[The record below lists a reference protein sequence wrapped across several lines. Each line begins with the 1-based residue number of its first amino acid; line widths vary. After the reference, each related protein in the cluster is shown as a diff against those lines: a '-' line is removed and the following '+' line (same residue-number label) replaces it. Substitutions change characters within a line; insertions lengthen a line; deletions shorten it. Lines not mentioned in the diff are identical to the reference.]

1 LTLTTTPLIPQAT
14 PAPRA
19 KRDVMIVTRPS
30 RARHR
35 RPDARR
41 RIRQRALALAPV
53 AGVLLLQ
60 AVLSIRLLHVSGAS
74 GDESLYIY
82 SGHQLIHELWHG
94 GGSPY
99 YETYF
104 SGAPIIYPVL
114 AAMLDHVGGLTLV
127 RLVSGGFMLA
137 ATGLLFATARRLFGY
152 WPAVTA
158 IGLYTSL
165 GITQGLGAYAT
176 FDAMALMLMAFAAY
190 CAVRAP
196 DGSKWLLFIPAV
208 LLAANATKYACVLFD
223 PVVIMLAALALRS
236 QGWGRVT
243 QRAAALGVATA
254 SLVAIAVTLAGTS
267 YVKGILF
274 TTIARKTG
282 TGILN
287 LNPSNPMGIVKFS
300 WNLIGLVVLLGALAV
315 VVAMLIPKERPVFAV
330 LLLFAVAGSLVTL
343 EAVHLHDLTSVNKH
357 DDFGVWFTVMAAG
370 YLLGRGA
377 DLVHSWYA
385 RAMWIL
391 PALVVVGITLHLYTN
406 LQPIDGSPNMHGTK
420 LLVPYLKADSN
431 YNYLI
436 GGRINDSIMYHYHL
450 AIPWYRD
457 FDDNYVKYPVPGR
470 GGDRSGSVPGLT
482 CTSLGPRCVYVAG
495 PAGAEAAIR
504 AHWFAVVSFV
514 GQNYLPIDK
523 AELEAVQTTPGYEL
537 VSTTGGQTYVYAPD
551 YPGLAPKL
559 TRPTHHSRRHHRH
572 RAHRVGTMRNRGT
585 QSDLPKGS

>member
-1 LTLTTTPLIPQAT
+1 
-14 PAPRA
+14 
-19 KRDVMIVTRPS
+19 MIVTRSS

-35 RPDARR
+35 RPDASR
-41 RIRQRALALAPV
+41 RIRARALALAPV

-104 SGAPIIYPVL
+104 SGAPVIYPVL
-114 AAMLDHVGGLTLV
+114 AAMLDHAGGLALV

-158 IGLYTSL
+158 IGLFASL

-196 DGSKWLLFIPAV
+196 DGSKWLLFIPAI
-208 LLAANATKYACVLFD
+208 LLVANATKYACALFD

-236 QGWGRVT
+236 QGWARVT

-254 SLVAIAVTLAGTS
+254 SLIAIVVTLAGTS

-287 LNPSNPMGIVKFS
+287 LNPSNPMGIVRFS

-330 LLLFAVAGSLVTL
+330 LLLFVAAGSLVTL
-343 EAVHLHDLTSVNKH
+343 EAVHLRDLTSVNKH

-370 YLLGRGA
+370 YLLARGA
-377 DLVHSWYA
+377 ELLRSWWA

-391 PALVVVGITLHLYTN
+391 PALAVVGITLHLYTN

-482 CTSLGPRCVYVAG
+482 CTSPGPKCVYVAG
-495 PAGAEAAIR
+495 PAGAKAAIR

-537 VSTTGGQTYVYAPD
+537 VSTAGGQTYVYAPD
-551 YPGLAPKL
+551 YPGLAPKM
-559 TRPTHHSRRHHRH
+559 TGPTHHARRSHRKH
-572 RAHRVGTMRNRGT
+572 RAHRLSTIPSEETR
-585 QSDLPKGS
+585 SDLPKGS

>member
-1 LTLTTTPLIPQAT
+1 
-14 PAPRA
+14 
-19 KRDVMIVTRPS
+19 MIVTRSS

-35 RPDARR
+35 RPDASR
-41 RIRQRALALAPV
+41 RIRARALALAPV

-104 SGAPIIYPVL
+104 SGAPVIYPVL
-114 AAMLDHVGGLTLV
+114 AAMLDHAGGLALV

-158 IGLYTSL
+158 IGLFASL

-196 DGSKWLLFIPAV
+196 DGSKWLLFIPAI
-208 LLAANATKYACVLFD
+208 LLVANATKYACVLFD

-236 QGWGRVT
+236 QGWARVT

-254 SLVAIAVTLAGTS
+254 SLIAIAVTLAGTS

-287 LNPSNPMGIVKFS
+287 LNPSNPMGIVRFS

-330 LLLFAVAGSLVTL
+330 LLLFVVAGSLVTL
-343 EAVHLHDLTSVNKH
+343 EAVHLRDLTSVNKH

-370 YLLGRGA
+370 YLLARGA
-377 DLVHSWYA
+377 ELVRSWWA

-391 PALVVVGITLHLYTN
+391 PALAVVGITLHLYTN

-420 LLVPYLKADSN
+420 LLVPYLQADSN

-482 CTSLGPRCVYVAG
+482 CTSPGPKCVYVAG

-537 VSTTGGQTYVYAPD
+537 VSTPGGQTYVYAPD
-551 YPGLAPKL
+551 YPGLAPKM
-559 TRPTHHSRRHHRH
+559 TSPTHHARRPHRKH
-572 RAHRVGTMRNRGT
+572 RAHRLSTIPSGETR
-585 QSDLPKGS
+585 SDLPKGS

>member
-1 LTLTTTPLIPQAT
+1 VTSTTTPVTTSAL

-19 KRDVMIVTRPS
+19 GQDVIIATRLS

-35 RPDARR
+35 RPDAGR
-41 RIRQRALALAPV
+41 RIRARALAFAPV
-53 AGVLLLQ
+53 AGFLLLQ
-60 AVLSIRLLHVSGAS
+60 ALLSIRLLHVSGAS

-82 SGHQLIHELWHG
+82 SGHQLVHELWHG

-104 SGAPIIYPVL
+104 SGAPVIYPVL

-127 RLVSGGFMLA
+127 RLVSGGFMLV
-137 ATGLLFATARRLFGY
+137 ATGLLYATARRLFGY

-158 IGLYTSL
+158 IGLFASL

-208 LLAANATKYACVLFD
+208 LLTANATKYACVLFD
-223 PVVIMLAALALRS
+223 PVVIILAALALRS
-236 QGWGRVT
+236 QGWRRVA

-254 SLVAIAVTLAGTS
+254 SLLAIAVTLAGTS

-274 TTIARKTG
+274 TTVARKTG

-287 LNPSNPMGIVKFS
+287 LNPSNPMGIVRFS
-300 WNLIGLVVLLGALAV
+300 WNLIGLIVLVGALAV
-315 VVAMLIPKERPVFAV
+315 IVAMLIPKERSAFSV
-330 LLLFAVAGSLVTL
+330 LFLFVVAGSLVTV

-370 YLLGRGA
+370 YLLARGA
-377 DLVHSWYA
+377 ELVHSWYA
-385 RAMWIL
+385 RAIWII
-391 PALVVVGITLHLYTN
+391 PALVVVGITSHLYTN
-406 LQPIDGSPNMHGTK
+406 LQPIDGSPNMHGTR

-457 FDDNYVKYPVPGR
+457 FDDNYVKYPVAGR

-482 CTSLGPRCVYVAG
+482 CASSGPKCVYVAG
-495 PAGAEAAIR
+495 PAGAQAAIR

-537 VSTTGGQTYVYAPD
+537 VSSAGGQTYIYAPD
-551 YPGLAPKL
+551 YPGLAPKA
-559 TRPTHHSRRHHRH
+559 TRPTHHTRRAHHRH
-572 RAHRVGTMRNRGT
+572 RAHRPGYYEQRG
-585 QSDLPKGS
+585 DKL